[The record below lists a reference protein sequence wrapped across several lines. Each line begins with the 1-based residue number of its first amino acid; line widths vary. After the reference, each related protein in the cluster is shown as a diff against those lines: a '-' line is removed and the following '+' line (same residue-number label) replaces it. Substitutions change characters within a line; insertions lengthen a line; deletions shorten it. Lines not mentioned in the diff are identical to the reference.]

1 MMPDPNGGSPVPTPE
16 EIAEYCRQ
24 KRESWTEEEEAAHRS
39 WQVRINK
46 DGTPG
51 IMHVVA
57 PYEGIQW

>member
-16 EIAEYCRQ
+16 EIREACREM
-24 KRESWTEEEEAAHRS
+24 KEGWDELEEAAHRS

-51 IMHVVA
+51 IMHVAA